1 MTVKHLRV
9 WGWFADKYCALIRMC
24 RGAAGGLTVKYG
36 LLPYSETGCPAVGES
51 LVCICRNGTDDALIY
66 I

>member
-1 MTVKHLRV
+1 
-9 WGWFADKYCALIRMC
+9 MC

-36 LLPYSETGCPAVGES
+36 LLPYSEMGCPAVGEG